1 MSATES
7 DSDNSYQSDDSEYNI
22 IPGYAMINDVECEN
36 QAANSDAGHETSSD
50 DDKDSVCGIAYAD
63 EPLADEEWLN
73 KYHKEENE
81 RLEAEEK
88 FLRRFDGSLEI
99 SEW

>member
-1 MSATES
+1 MSLYAPTSGRAPALIKATGDES
-7 DSDNSYQSDDSEYNI
+7 
-22 IPGYAMINDVECEN
+22 V
-36 QAANSDAGHETSSD
+36 
-50 DDKDSVCGIAYAD
+50 
-63 EPLADEEWLN
+63 ADEEWLN

-81 RLEAEEK
+81 RLEAEQK